1 MKRLIVLTVIWA
13 GLLIG
18 FISCNTKPNLALEEQ
33 SIRELYDNL
42 CKYGIEGNWEE
53 YSKLSS
59 QNSKL
64 QIIHPEIGQ
73 WLKGREAF
81 EENYEPLIKSGINA
95 DFIKNDLTLFFSK
108 SGDVAWG
115 TIDVTTRYNDYD
127 SLLVNSWNIV
137 VFEKE
142 NNDWK
147 TVLFLQSIPKR
158 MKK

>member
-1 MKRLIVLTVIWA
+1 MKRLVVLSIICV
-13 GLLIG
+13 G
-18 FISCNTKPNLALEEQ
+18 FFLGIISCNTKPDLALEEQ
-33 SIRELYDNL
+33 NIRELYDKL

-53 YSKLSS
+53 YSKLST

-73 WLKGREAF
+73 WIKGREEF
-81 EENYEPLIKSGINA
+81 EKVYEPLIKSGVNV
-95 DFIKNDLTLFFSK
+95 DFIKNELTLFFSK

-115 TIDVTTRYNDYD
+115 TVDVTTRYNDYD
-127 SLLVNSWNIV
+127 SLIVHSWNIV

-147 TVLFLQSIPKR
+147 SVLFLQSIPQQMSK
-158 MKK
+158 